1 MVPAACGA
9 TCLRVWVW
17 TTAGN
22 SMRDR
27 RSLYGTAEYWD
38 RQAASFDEEPDHG
51 LASAQVRA
59 AWSRRLDA
67 WLPEPPSSVVD
78 LGCGTGSLSV
88 LVVEA
93 GHDVVGIDLSPLMV
107 EQAQRTAKTANVPI
121 RFIVGDACDP
131 DLAPGAFD
139 VVLARHLIWALADPD
154 QALRRSADLL
164 KPDGRL
170 VAIEGRWGDGG
181 TAAADLIALLT
192 PLFNQIE
199 HYPLSGDPD
208 LWGTFVND
216 ERYALVATGSTRT
229 G

>member
-1 MVPAACGA
+1 
-9 TCLRVWVW
+9 
-17 TTAGN
+17 
-22 SMRDR
+22 MRDR

-38 RQAASFDEEPDHG
+38 NQAASFDEESEHG
-51 LASAQVRA
+51 LASALVRA
-59 AWSRRLDA
+59 AWSRRLDT

-88 LVVEA
+88 LVAEA
-93 GHDVVGIDLSPLMV
+93 GNDVVGIDLSALMV
-107 EQAQRTAKTANVPI
+107 EQAQRKAKTANLPI

-131 DLAPGAFD
+131 DLAPGSFD

-154 QALRRSADLL
+154 GALRRWADLL

-181 TAAADLIALLT
+181 IAATDLTASLA
-192 PLFNQIE
+192 PLFNQIG

-208 LWGTFVND
+208 LWDTSVDD
-216 ERYALVATGSTRT
+216 ERYALVATGPRESSKTDLGHET
-229 G
+229 